1 MKIKVVSKNPSRKEL
16 LENASIFYAKELNLD
31 FSTYTVNV
39 ISQPNLRK
47 NDNSNGLCGRT
58 GPKEV
63 TVLIDSRLGLK
74 KILYTLA
81 HEMTH
86 VKQYVRGQYRS
97 EPSRNGRHKRFWLGK
112 QVSVSYE
119 KRPWEQEA
127 VKMESFLVEKLL
139 TNVAQNIK

>member
-1 MKIKVVSKNPSRKEL
+1 MQIKVVSKNPYRKEL
-16 LENASIFYAKELNLD
+16 LENASSFYAKELNLD

-47 NDNSNGLCGRT
+47 NDNINGLCGRT

-63 TVLIDSRLGLK
+63 TVLIDSRLGVK
-74 KILYTLA
+74 QILYTLA

-97 EPSRNGRHKRFWLGK
+97 EPSRNGKHKRFWLGK

-119 KRPWEQEA
+119 KRPWEKEA
-127 VKMESFLVEKLL
+127 VVMESLLVEKLL
-139 TNVAQNIK
+139 TNVAQNV